1 MKEYQE
7 NISEKTPEKVALK
20 DEERISWR
28 DVLGGKIML
37 NRKVTKH
44 YGFILLVLFLCFVY
58 IGIRL
63 NNEDKVREIKKL
75 EEIKKYQEEDFYRT
89 QGLLNKEYSRD
100 EVIYKLNKNQ
110 INLEY
115 PDTPPFKY

>member
-1 MKEYQE
+1 MEEYQE
-7 NISEKTPEKVALK
+7 NTEQKNTLA
-20 DEERISWR
+20 DENQISWR

-37 NRKVTKH
+37 NHKVTKH
-44 YGFILLVLFLCFVY
+44 YKIILLGLFLCFVY

-63 NNEDKVREIKKL
+63 NNEDKVREIKRL
-75 EEIKKYQEEDFYRT
+75 EEIKKYQEEDYYRIK
-89 QGLLNKEYSRD
+89 GRLHKEYSRE

-110 INLEY
+110 IDLEY